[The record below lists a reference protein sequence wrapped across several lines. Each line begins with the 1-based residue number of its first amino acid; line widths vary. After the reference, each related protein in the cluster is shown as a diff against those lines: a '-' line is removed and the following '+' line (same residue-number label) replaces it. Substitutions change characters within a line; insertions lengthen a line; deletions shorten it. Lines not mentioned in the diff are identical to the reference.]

1 MFAQMEQQSDQFYQG
16 NDGFQ
21 DVGYQAQ
28 YKDQHYNE
36 AQEMD
41 KYYDCFNFENK
52 EGYDY

>member
-21 DVGYQAQ
+21 NDGHQTHYE
-28 YKDQHYNE
+28 DQHYNE
-36 AQEMD
+36 AQNMGE
-41 KYYDCFNFENK
+41 YYDCFNFEDE